1 MIAKAYRSCSGR
13 SSGCAV
19 ITSDAVRNL
28 MHHVCYFQ
36 FPNGKVLLQVFGQ
49 YFIDRLTERLSVPC
63 IDLDLHGPHLNAA

>member
-28 MHHVCYFQ
+28 MHHVCYSQ

-49 YFIDRLTERLSVPC
+49 YFMIVLRSDFRCRALIWICTGL
-63 IDLDLHGPHLNAA
+63 I